1 MSMDDQLAQMER
13 FRHELR
19 AFNERLDAAAREL
32 GAAHERLSPLWQ
44 DSFRR
49 DYDAQYTPFAER
61 LDRYRAQEAP
71 AYEQFEQFLD
81 QKMAALR
88 RYLFGT

>member
-13 FRHELR
+13 FRHDLR
-19 AFNERLDAAAREL
+19 IFNERLATAAHEL
-32 GAAHERLSPLWQ
+32 AVAHERLAPLWQ

-49 DYDAQYTPFAER
+49 DYDALHTPFSER
-61 LDRYRAQEAP
+61 LDRYRTQEAP
-71 AYEQFEQFLD
+71 AYEQFLD
-81 QKMAALR
+81 QKTAALR

>member
-19 AFNERLDAAAREL
+19 AFNERLNAAARDL
-32 GAAHERLSPLWQ
+32 AAAHERLAPLWQ

-49 DYDAQYTPFAER
+49 DYDAVYSPFAER
-61 LDRYRAQEAP
+61 LEHYHVHEAP
-71 AYEQFEQFLD
+71 AFEQFLD
-81 QKMAALR
+81 EKAAALK
-88 RYLFGT
+88 RYLLGG